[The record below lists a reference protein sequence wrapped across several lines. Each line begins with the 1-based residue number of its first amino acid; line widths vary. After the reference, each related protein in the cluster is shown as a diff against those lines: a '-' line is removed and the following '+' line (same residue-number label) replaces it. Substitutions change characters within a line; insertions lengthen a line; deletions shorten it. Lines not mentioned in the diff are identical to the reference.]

1 MRLLKEMIID
11 FFQYG
16 VANLRKRRIRTWL
29 TMIGIFIGIAAV
41 VSLVSLGQ
49 GLQKYVD
56 DEFQKLGR
64 DKIIIEPK
72 GTLGGIADIGGAKL
86 DDSDL
91 KIIKKTSGVVDASG
105 MNFKAAK
112 VKFNDKT
119 RYYPII
125 SMPQGKEGELV
136 KEMFSSY
143 GIETGR
149 DLKDGDKKKIVLGH
163 YFFDRNLFEKNVKL
177 GDKIEINDVV
187 FDVVGFYTP
196 VGNPSDDTQMYI
208 TQDEFFELF
217 DIEKGDVNYIFA
229 KADKSQNPLVVADR
243 IEKELRKHRNVK
255 EGNEDFTVTSF
266 QEYAKAFLKIFNIV
280 QVVIVGI
287 AGISLIV
294 GGIGIMNTMFTAV
307 LQRTQEIGIMKS
319 IGAKNSDIM
328 ILFLIESGILG
339 LVGGG
344 IGVIVGMGIAKSI
357 ELIATFALQTTLLQA
372 YFPWYLIV
380 GSLMFS
386 FIVGALSGV
395 VPAYQASKL
404 KPVDALRYE

>member
-1 MRLLKEMIID
+1 MIID

-16 VANLRKRRIRTWL
+16 IANLRKRRVRTWL

-72 GTLGGIADIGGAKL
+72 GSLGGIADIGGAKL

-91 KIIKKTSGVVDASG
+91 KVIKKTSGVVDATSL
-105 MNFKAAK
+105 NFRAAK
-112 VKFNDKT
+112 VKFNDQT

-125 SMPQGKEGELV
+125 SVPQGSEGKLFQEL
-136 KEMFSSY
+136 FSTY
-143 GIETGR
+143 DVEIGR
-149 DLKDGDKKKIVLGH
+149 SLKDGDKKKIVLGH
-163 YFFDRNLFEKNVKL
+163 YFFDRNLFGKNVKI
-177 GDKIEINDVV
+177 GDKIEVNDVV
-187 FDVVGFYTP
+187 FEVVGFYE
-196 VGNPSDDTQMYI
+196 VIGNPNDDTQMYI
-208 TQDEFFELF
+208 TEDQYFELF
-217 DIEKGDVNYIFA
+217 NIDKGEFNYFLA
-229 KADKSQNPLVVADR
+229 KADKSQDPLVVADR
-243 IEKELRKHRNVK
+243 IEKDLRKHRNLK

-287 AGISLIV
+287 AGISLVV

-344 IGVIVGMGIAKSI
+344 IGVLVGMGIAKSI
-357 ELIATFALQTTLLQA
+357 ELIAAFALQTNLLQA